1 MVSPSTILHV
11 KLSENDQVLIGLW
24 ELPENYKAVLK
35 KICKLQENRRK
46 YFNILTKEKKS
57 IKRNE
62 TNPSVEKY
70 TKKIKRMLNDIKEMK
85 VKWTQRQAIGNSG
98 KVRKEWRKLYG
109 MRHWKEQKFRLL
121 GSRKIENA
129 KIHIAHYEKS

>member
-24 ELPENYKAVLK
+24 EHPENYKAVLK

-62 TNPSVEKY
+62 TNHSVEKY
-70 TKKIKRMLNDIKEMK
+70 TK
-85 VKWTQRQAIGNSG
+85 
-98 KVRKEWRKLYG
+98 
-109 MRHWKEQKFRLL
+109 
-121 GSRKIENA
+121 EN
-129 KIHIAHYEKS
+129 